1 MAARFVN
8 IDRDTELLLPPD
20 MRQWVKEDHVSRFIL
35 EAVEGIDLRSAKIN
49 HRGSGSKQYPP
60 SMMLSLLI
68 YSYSCGVF
76 SSRAIEQSTYEN
88 VAVRVLCADTHPDH
102 DTICTFR
109 RENGP
114 LLEQAFSEVLEL
126 AARVGV
132 MKVGQVTVAIDGTK
146 ILANA
151 SKHSAVSYQ
160 KSEEMMQELDLEIA
174 QLLKKAEE
182 ADSVPLED
190 GLTIPEELV
199 RRHELKAKLATAR
212 AEMEARAAARSAAER
227 ADYEEKKAQREAM
240 REQGKKPRGKEPKEP
255 DALPGAKDQVNF
267 TDPDSRIMPLG
278 GKSNFEQAYN
288 GQAGVEIES
297 RIIVT
302 HRVSQSPNDKQEL
315 VEDVKAIDAV
325 IESVETILV
334 DSGFV
339 SEKAVGEVESMK
351 GDAGQAPEVIG
362 AVKRKSHH
370 RSVEDLEKKEDP
382 PAPGAEATFTEKMI
396 HRTATK
402 QGQEKYKQRQQTI
415 EPVFGII
422 KEAMGF
428 RRFSLRGQGKV
439 ALEWT
444 LVCLSYNLRRL
455 HRLVGNKFPETTPAG
470 A

>member
-1 MAARFVN
+1 
-8 IDRDTELLLPPD
+8 
-20 MRQWVKEDHVSRFIL
+20 
-35 EAVEGIDLRSAKIN
+35 
-49 HRGSGSKQYPP
+49 
-60 SMMLSLLI
+60 
-68 YSYSCGVF
+68 
-76 SSRAIEQSTYEN
+76 
-88 VAVRVLCADTHPDH
+88 
-102 DTICTFR
+102 
-109 RENGP
+109 
-114 LLEQAFSEVLEL
+114 LEL

-151 SKHSAVSYQ
+151 SKHNAVSYQ

-190 GLTIPEELV
+190 GLTIPEELI
-199 RRHELKAKLATAR
+199 RRQERKAKLAAAR
-212 AEMEARAAARSAAER
+212 AEMQARAAARSAAER

-240 REQGKKPRGKEPKEP
+240 REDGKKPRGKEPKEP
-255 DALPGAKDQVNF
+255 DTQPGAKDQVNF
-267 TDPDSRIMPLG
+267 TDPDSRIMPCG
-278 GKSNFEQAYN
+278 GKTNFEQAYN

-315 VEDVKAIDAV
+315 VEDVKAIDPV

-339 SEKAVGEVESMK
+339 SEKAVGEVESME
-351 GDAGQAPEVIG
+351 GDGGKTPEVIG
-362 AVKRKSHH
+362 AVKRKRHH

-428 RRFSLRGQGKV
+428 RRFSLRGKGKV

-455 HRLVGNKFPETTPAG
+455 HRLVGNKCPQTTPAC